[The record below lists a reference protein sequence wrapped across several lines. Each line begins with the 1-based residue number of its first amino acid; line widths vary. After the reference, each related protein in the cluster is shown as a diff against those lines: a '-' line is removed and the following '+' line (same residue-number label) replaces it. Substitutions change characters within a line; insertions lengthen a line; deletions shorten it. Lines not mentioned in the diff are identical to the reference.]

1 MSCVCVCVCVCL
13 SACACGCMHPHTH
26 TDKHTHTHTHTQTHI
41 NHMCACEC
49 VCLYLCLHVCM
60 DAGVQGGGSRD
71 LQNISVSVS
80 QKQNADYPSHEFF
93 FLKLS
98 LWVLHVVLRDRKWL
112 NVSIFGALS
121 NGKYSFHPP
130 PPTLLSPHRMH
141 DTQLNILS
149 QLPLPPPCSPLI
161 PFAQIVTEN
170 NLNYVMS
177 PPPKGP
183 LIWLGWV
190 NESCH
195 ISCPISTRH
204 VPYECGMSH
213 MNAACPIWIWDMPH
227 WHVSMSNLPLLKLG
241 WVDGSCHLPMSHG
254 LYQWGMSH
262 VNESWPTFSWA
273 VSHLNRSCSESMSHV
288 PYQEFVFHINESCPI
303 STSHVPYQQVTPS
316 DIQCEWVMSRMNE
329 SALPQKRNPYWSC
342 GERMRYATYHVA
354 VNEWGKLR
362 WVKEEVAVS
371 EGGMPHIIVPHQK
384 LLGDGLSTLITPF
397 SLICTISSQPSV
409 FWMSTRTAPGRIS
422 QVLPG
427 CRVRHPQNSKKL
439 FVRLCPTSTCHA
451 QHE

>member
-1 MSCVCVCVCVCL
+1 
-13 SACACGCMHPHTH
+13 
-26 TDKHTHTHTHTQTHI
+26 
-41 NHMCACEC
+41 MCACEC

-149 QLPLPPPCSPLI
+149 QLPRPPPCSPLI

-213 MNAACPIWIWDMPH
+213 MNMGHASLTCIHEQSTTAKVG
-227 WHVSMSNLPLLKLG
+227 VSG
-241 WVDGSCHLPMSHG
+241 WVMS
-254 LYQWGMSH
+254 LT
-262 VNESWPTFSWA
+262 NESWP
-273 VSHLNRSCSESMSHV
+273 VSMRHVTCHRVMSHISMSRV
-288 PYQEFVFHINESCPI
+288 S
-303 STSHVPYQQVTPS
+303 
-316 DIQCEWVMSRMNE
+316 
-329 SALPQKRNPYWSC
+329 PQ
-342 GERMRYATYHVA
+342 
-354 VNEWGKLR
+354 
-362 WVKEEVAVS
+362 
-371 EGGMPHIIVPHQK
+371 
-384 LLGDGLSTLITPF
+384 
-397 SLICTISSQPSV
+397 
-409 FWMSTRTAPGRIS
+409 
-422 QVLPG
+422 
-427 CRVRHPQNSKKL
+427 
-439 FVRLCPTSTCHA
+439 
-451 QHE
+451 

>member
-1 MSCVCVCVCVCL
+1 MSCVFVCVCVCL

-80 QKQNADYPSHEFF
+80 QKQNSDYPSHEFF

-121 NGKYSFHPP
+121 NGKYSFPPP

-149 QLPLPPPCSPLI
+149 QLPVPPPCSPLI

-183 LIWLGWV
+183 LIRLGWANASCHIWMSYITYHV
-190 NESCH
+190 WVMSLMYESCH
-195 ISCPISTRH
+195 TFVSHVTYEWWVMSHIMYESCYLSCPMSTRH
-204 VPYECGMSH
+204 VPYGVATISR
-213 MNAACPIWIWDMPH
+213 
-227 WHVSMSNLPLLKLG
+227 LLKI
-241 WVDGSCHLPMSHG
+241 VG
-254 LYQWGMSH
+254 L
-262 VNESWPTFSWA
+262 FC
-273 VSHLNRSCSESMSHV
+273 R
-288 PYQEFVFHINESCPI
+288 
-303 STSHVPYQQVTPS
+303 
-316 DIQCEWVMSRMNE
+316 
-329 SALPQKRNPYWSC
+329 
-342 GERMRYATYHVA
+342 
-354 VNEWGKLR
+354 
-362 WVKEEVAVS
+362 
-371 EGGMPHIIVPHQK
+371 
-384 LLGDGLSTLITPF
+384 
-397 SLICTISSQPSV
+397 ISS
-409 FWMSTRTAPGRIS
+409 
-422 QVLPG
+422 L
-427 CRVRHPQNSKKL
+427 L
-439 FVRLCPTSTCHA
+439 
-451 QHE
+451 